1 MGHTSQR
8 AGFNGDRI
16 INYSPCNDASRA
28 DTLSALSY
36 KKLAS
41 LLDGLVNV
49 VSLVRAIW
57 DIVVCNVVEAMQ
69 FEKLWSHDPRAVF
82 DDLVHPLTVSHR
94 LSALL
99 GRHDGQSLAHVG
111 IIVAGDAH
119 DESCVGE
126 GFLRLFKLAHVSVD
140 MVSTRIIG
148 YG

>member
-1 MGHTSQR
+1 MGHKSQM
-8 AGFNGDRI
+8 AGFSGDRI
-16 INYSPCNDASRA
+16 LNYSPCNDASRA

-36 KKLAS
+36 EELAS

-57 DIVVCNVVEAMQ
+57 NIVVCYVVEAMQ
-69 FEKLWSHDPRAVF
+69 FEKLWSDDPRAVF

-94 LSALL
+94 LGALL

-119 DESCVGE
+119 DESCVGK
-126 GFLRLFKLAHVSVD
+126 GFLRLFKLAHVPVD
-140 MVSTRIIG
+140 VVSTRVTL
-148 YG
+148 YA